1 MDTAFDRGPARA
13 RVPPAVSVTPA
24 ARPHGESHEAS
35 FLEPLERLFSSLRR
49 MASNYATLAIVD
61 LRRATIQLAWLV
73 GSGIVIA
80 VLVVT
85 AWLAGVVA
93 LAVLALGN
101 GMSWPAV
108 LGCAALLNLIGAGIV
123 VWCVKSVFDE
133 APFAATLKQI
143 KTAGGDTDRPGAA

>member
-13 RVPPAVSVTPA
+13 TVPPAAGMSSAGRTQSQ
-24 ARPHGESHEAS
+24 SHDSS
-35 FLEPLERLFSSLRR
+35 FLEPLERVFASLRR
-49 MASNYATLAIVD
+49 MASNYAALAVVD

-93 LAVLALGN
+93 LAALLLGN
-101 GMSWPAV
+101 DMSWPAV
-108 LGCAALLNLIGAGIV
+108 LGIAALLNLVGAGIV
-123 VWCVKSVFDE
+123 VWCVKSVFEE

-143 KTAGGDTDRPGAA
+143 KSAGSEPEHPRVV

>member
-1 MDTAFDRGPARA
+1 MDTAFDRGAARTAAPPGVGVSATSRA
-13 RVPPAVSVTPA
+13 RSD
-24 ARPHGESHEAS
+24 SHETS
-35 FLEPLERLFSSLRR
+35 FLEPIERVFASLRR

-93 LAVLALGN
+93 LSVLLLGEA
-101 GMSWPAV
+101 MSWPAV
-108 LGCAALLNLIGAGIV
+108 LGIAALLNLVGAGIL
-123 VWCVKSVFDE
+123 VWRVKSIFDE

-143 KTAGGDTDRPGAA
+143 KTVGGESEPRGL

>member
-1 MDTAFDRGPARA
+1 MDTAFDRGAARTAAPPGVGVSATSRA
-13 RVPPAVSVTPA
+13 RSD
-24 ARPHGESHEAS
+24 SHETS
-35 FLEPLERLFSSLRR
+35 FLERVFASLRR

-93 LAVLALGN
+93 LSVLLLGEA
-101 GMSWPAV
+101 MSWPAV
-108 LGCAALLNLIGAGIV
+108 LGIAALLNLVGAGIL
-123 VWCVKSVFDE
+123 VWRVKSIFDE

-143 KTAGGDTDRPGAA
+143 KTVGGESEPRGL

>member
-1 MDTAFDRGPARA
+1 MDTAFDPGAPRTAKPPPAGARA
-13 RVPPAVSVTPA
+13 PSRVHA
-24 ARPHGESHEAS
+24 ESHDAS
-35 FLEPLERLFSSLRR
+35 FLEPIERVFASLRR

-93 LAVLALGN
+93 LAVLLLGE

-108 LGCAALLNLIGAGIV
+108 LGIAALMNLVGAGIL
-123 VWCVKSVFDE
+123 VWRVKSIFDE

-143 KTAGGDTDRPGAA
+143 KTVAGDSESRGA